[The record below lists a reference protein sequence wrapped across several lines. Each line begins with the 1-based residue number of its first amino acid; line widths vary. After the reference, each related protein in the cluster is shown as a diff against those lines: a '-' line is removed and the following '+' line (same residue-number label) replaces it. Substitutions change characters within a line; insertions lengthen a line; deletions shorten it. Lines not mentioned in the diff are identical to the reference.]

1 MEWARERDLL
11 IAQTLAFVQSVSDEA
26 LARRP
31 DAREPV
37 AESYAAPQL
46 EAAPVEMVISSIEPP
61 ATPRFDIEPL
71 QPDLSGDIRTEIL
84 TRVANF
90 RAHQQRFR
98 REREEYCRATMAK
111 VRISIR
117 DDSEPPPRRK

>member
-1 MEWARERDLL
+1 MDWARERDLL
-11 IAQTLAFVQSVSDEA
+11 IAQTLAFVQSVSDDT

-37 AESYAAPQL
+37 AESYVAPQL
-46 EAAPVEMVISSIEPP
+46 EAAPVETMIRFEPSV
-61 ATPRFDIEPL
+61 TPRFDIEPL
-71 QPDLSGDIRTEIL
+71 QPDISGDIRTEIL
-84 TRVANF
+84 TRVATF

-111 VRISIR
+111 VRISMR